1 MNGIADRMYVAILVA
16 LALAMGMMAYG
27 AWGPTSTA
35 DAQPN
40 PDPGCV
46 VGNNPTGACLG
57 GNQGQAG
64 GGVGCQGGS
73 NEPRDEPCGR
83 EGDDGTLNENGNVP
97 GCTSQGNAV
106 NQNPHCDQYGSP
118 Y

>member
-1 MNGIADRMYVAILVA
+1 MSRTADRLSLTVAVA
-16 LALAMGMMAYG
+16 LALVIGMMAFG
-27 AWGPTSTA
+27 TWGPSA
-35 DAQPN
+35 GAQPN
-40 PDPGCV
+40 PDAGCV

-73 NEPRDEPCGR
+73 NEPREEPCGR

-106 NQNPHCDQYGSP
+106 NQNPHCAQYTP
-118 Y
+118 YGN